1 MFNEDFNYCCFKNE
15 PEVLLDPDGVHAPRK
30 PVNELRHQHRNVM
43 RSLSGAIIKR
53 HMDK

>member
-1 MFNEDFNYCCFKNE
+1 MFNEDFNYYCFKNE
-15 PEVLLDPDGVHAPRK
+15 PGVLLDPDGVHAP
-30 PVNELRHQHRNVM
+30 NELRHQHRNVM